1 MGVDEE
7 GTLAVLKAIRRELA
21 DSKVKQHRGRIP
33 GLDLAG
39 PEDQDHRR
47 RGRRT
52 ARQLT

>member
-33 GLDLAG
+33 GLDPRLSGTVLAFIER
-39 PEDQDHRR
+39 PADFC
-47 RGRRT
+47 
-52 ARQLT
+52 